1 MSGRSVFDRFAVD
14 TDEQRP
20 VARRG
25 DRNVYGRQLRAR
37 TRGWTSALAQ
47 VNNPSVALFEP
58 DGVEFAA
65 ALMGAWYAGKTVYL
79 PGDALPGTCHGL
91 RAHDVVFLGRFD
103 DRWHPVATP
112 PDGDGDEPLAS
123 LDADACRL
131 VIYTSGSSGAPVAL
145 PKRLRQLQRE
155 VHTLEQLFGA
165 DIGDSDVLATVSH
178 QHIYGL
184 LFKILWPLT
193 AHRPFIADS
202 VVYPAEILAQ
212 LRRRRTIVVSGP
224 AHLKRLP
231 ASFDA
236 GAFDSVASG
245 SATGDADTLHARVG
259 AIFSSGG
266 PLSIEAVR
274 AVESTF
280 GIAPI
285 EVYGS
290 SETGGI
296 AWRQRSGGSEQ
307 PWAPLTDVTV
317 RQHEDTIAVRSP
329 HLADDQWHVLAD
341 HAVVHGDG
349 RFTLGGRADR
359 IVKIEGKRVSLTGIE
374 DLLTRSGLVSDAR
387 AMILTDNRDEVVVV
401 VVPSEDGWAL
411 MRRER
416 TSSLRQAFDALLA
429 EHLDPI
435 ARPRR
440 WRILDALPLN
450 AVGKATVEELTRLF
464 APLALNAPAVHVL
477 EHTGDHA
484 RLELYVSQQLRC
496 FDGHFTDFPVLPG
509 VAQLDWAVALGREYC
524 NIAGAFA
531 RLEAVKFHRVYQ
543 PGALLTLELSCPPP
557 HESLT
562 FRYASGV
569 EKHSSGRIVF
579 AR

>member
-1 MSGRSVFDRFAVD
+1 MSGRSAFDRFAVD

-25 DRNVYGRQLRAR
+25 DSNVYERQFRAR
-37 TRGWTSALAQ
+37 TRGWISALAQ
-47 VNNPSVALFEP
+47 VNSPSVALFEP

-65 ALMGAWYAGKTVYL
+65 ALIGAWYAGKTVYL
-79 PGDALPGTCHGL
+79 PGDALPGTCHAL
-91 RAHDVVFLGRFD
+91 RAHDVVFLGSFD
-103 DRWHPVATP
+103 DRWHPVVRPA
-112 PDGDGDEPLAS
+112 DGDGDEQFAT

-145 PKRLRQLQRE
+145 PKRLSQLQRE
-155 VHTLEQLFGA
+155 VNTLEQLFGA
-165 DIGDSDVLATVSH
+165 DVGDSDVLATVSH

-184 LFKILWPLT
+184 LFKILWPLS
-193 AHRPFIADS
+193 ARRPFIADS
-202 VVYPAEILAQ
+202 VVYPTEIQAL
-212 LRRRRTIVVSGP
+212 LHRRRTILVSGP

-236 GAFDSVASG
+236 GALGTRNA
-245 SATGDADTLHARVG
+245 HVG
-259 AIFSSGG
+259 TIFSSGG
-266 PLSIEAVR
+266 PLSIEAVLS
-274 AVESTF
+274 VEATF
-280 GIAPI
+280 GNAPI

-307 PWAPLTDVTV
+307 PWAPLTGVTV
-317 RQHEDTIAVRSP
+317 RSHEDVVAVRSP
-329 HLADDQWHVLAD
+329 HLADDQWHVIAD
-341 HAVVHGDG
+341 RAVVHDDG
-349 RFTLGGRADR
+349 RFTLGDRADR

-387 AMILTDNRDEVVVV
+387 AMILTGNRDEVGVV
-401 VVPSEDGWAL
+401 VVPSDDGWAL

-416 TSSLRQAFDALLA
+416 TPSLRQSFDALLA
-429 EHLDPI
+429 EQLEPI

-450 AVGKATVEELTRLF
+450 AVGKATAEDLTRLF

-477 EHTGDHA
+477 EHTDD
-484 RLELYVSQQLRC
+484 RTLLELYVSQQLRC
-496 FDGHFTDFPVLPG
+496 FDGHFHEFPVLPG
-509 VAQLDWAVALGREYC
+509 VAQLDWAVALGRQYC
-524 NIAGAFA
+524 NIAGAFV
-531 RLEAVKFHRVYQ
+531 RLEAIKFHRVYQ
-543 PGALLTLELSCPPP
+543 PGELLTLELSCPLPR
-557 HESLT
+557 ESLK
-562 FRYASGV
+562 FRYASGG

>member
-1 MSGRSVFDRFAVD
+1 MSGRSAFDRFTVD

-25 DRNVYGRQLRAR
+25 ESSVFGRQLRAR
-37 TRGWTSALAQ
+37 TRGWISVLAQ
-47 VNNPSVALFEP
+47 INSASVALFEP

-65 ALMGAWYAGKTVYL
+65 ALIGAWYAGKTVYL
-79 PGDALPGTCHGL
+79 PGDALPGTCQAL
-91 RAHDVVFLGRFD
+91 QAHHVVFLGSFD
-103 DRWHPVATP
+103 QRWHPVARP
-112 PDGDGDEPLAS
+112 ADGDGDELLWA
-123 LDADACRL
+123 LDADACRV

-145 PKRLRQLQRE
+145 PKRLSQLLRE
-155 VHTLEQLFGA
+155 VDTLEQLFGA
-165 DIGDSDVLATVSH
+165 EVGDSDVLATVSH

-193 AHRPFIADS
+193 ARRAFIADS
-202 VVYPAEILAQ
+202 VVYPTEILAQ
-212 LRRRRTIVVSGP
+212 LRRRRTTLVSGP

-236 GAFDSVASG
+236 GAFDA
-245 SATGDADTLHARVG
+245 ATGDAGTLDANVG

-266 PLSIEAVR
+266 PLSIDAVR
-274 AVESTF
+274 SVEATF

-296 AWRQRSGGSEQ
+296 AWRQRSGGCEQ
-307 PWAPLTDVTV
+307 PWAPLTGVTV
-317 RQHEDTIAVRSP
+317 RPHEDTIAVRSP
-329 HLADDQWHVLAD
+329 HLADDQWHVIAD
-341 HAVVHGDG
+341 SAVVHDDG
-349 RFTLGGRADR
+349 RFTLRGRVDR

-374 DLLTRSGLVSDAR
+374 DLLVRSGLVSDAR
-387 AMILTDNRDEVVVV
+387 AMILTGNRDEVGVV
-401 VVPSEDGWAL
+401 VVPSDDGWAL
-411 MRRER
+411 MRREH
-416 TSSLRQAFDALLA
+416 TQSLRQSFDALLA

-440 WRILDALPLN
+440 WRILDALPVN
-450 AVGKATVEELTRLF
+450 AVGKATAENLTRLF
-464 APLALNAPAVHVL
+464 APLALNAPAVHVV
-477 EHTGDHA
+477 EHTDD
-484 RLELYVSQQLRC
+484 RTLLELYVSQQLRC

-509 VAQLDWAVALGREYC
+509 VAQLDWAVAMGRQYC
-524 NIAGAFA
+524 SITGAFV
-531 RLEAVKFHRVYQ
+531 RLEAVKFHHVYQ
-543 PGALLTLELSCPPP
+543 PGQLLTLELSCPPP

-562 FRYASGV
+562 FRYESGGD
-569 EKHSSGRIVF
+569 KHSSGRIVF